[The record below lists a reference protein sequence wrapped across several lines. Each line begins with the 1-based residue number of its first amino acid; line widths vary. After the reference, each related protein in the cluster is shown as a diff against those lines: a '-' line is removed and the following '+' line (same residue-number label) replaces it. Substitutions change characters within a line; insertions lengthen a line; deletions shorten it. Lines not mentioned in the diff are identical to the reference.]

1 MRMNPGRTP
10 ATLVLVA
17 TALLSAACSSNGGSN
32 DSPTVGAPSP
42 APTGRCATLTN
53 LMRVEQ
59 VIIVDLQAGR
69 LTDASAE
76 PTITGINGKLAQA
89 AEQAGRSSVLGIA
102 LTQLT
107 TANGTLS
114 QALNQSVPAANLG
127 SLTGTINQDITNVEN
142 NCHDS

>member
-1 MRMNPGRTP
+1 MRMSPGRTP
-10 ATLVLVA
+10 ATIVLVA
-17 TALLSAACSSNGGSN
+17 TGLLSAACSSNGSN
-32 DSPTVGAPSP
+32 DSPTVAAPSA

-59 VIIVDLQAGR
+59 VILIDLQAGR
-69 LTDASAE
+69 LTDAAAE
-76 PTITGINGKLAQA
+76 PTITGLNGKLAQA
-89 AEQAGRSSVLGIA
+89 AEQAGRSSALGIA

-114 QALNQSVPAANLG
+114 QSLNQSVPAANLG
-127 SLTGTINQDITNVEN
+127 SLTGTINQDITNVES